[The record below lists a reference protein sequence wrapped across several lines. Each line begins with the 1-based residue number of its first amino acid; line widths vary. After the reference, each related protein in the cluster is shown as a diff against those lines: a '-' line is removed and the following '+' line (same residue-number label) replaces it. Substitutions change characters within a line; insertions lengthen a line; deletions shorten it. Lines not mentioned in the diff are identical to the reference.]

1 LDLAVAGRIFLKNPG
16 LVWDWAE
23 DLDTEI
29 QAANQ
34 IRWGFG
40 GRVGAKKTVKG
51 VWFDESLD
59 LGESVRRRGMR
70 IGVGSMSWESLCC
83 V

>member
-1 LDLAVAGRIFLKNPG
+1 MRFVVQGDTELDLAVAGRMFQKNPG

-23 DLDTEI
+23 DLNVEI

-40 GRVGAKKTVKG
+40 GSVGAKKTVKG
-51 VWFDESLD
+51 
-59 LGESVRRRGMR
+59 SV
-70 IGVGSMSWESLCC
+70 V
-83 V
+83 